1 MDLKCKLIKKTFT
14 ADNGEVREY
23 HVLSFP
29 IADGESIEI
38 PIKKD
43 KANLIRLS
51 SKLNFP
57 EKPFWTQDES
67 NSLKD

>member
-14 ADNGEVREY
+14 NENNEVREY
-23 HVLSFP
+23 YVLQFD
-29 IADGESIEI
+29 IYAGESVEI

-43 KANLIRLS
+43 KANLLSLS
-51 SKLNFP
+51 SKINFP
-57 EKPFWTQDES
+57 EKPFWTTEES

>member
-23 HVLSFP
+23 YVLEFTITDS
-29 IADGESIEI
+29 DTIEI

-43 KANLIRLS
+43 KANLLRLS
-51 SKLNFP
+51 SKFNFL
-57 EKPFWTQDES
+57 EKPFWSQAETD
-67 NSLKD
+67 SLKD